1 MDNMAVYDMS
11 EPVERILVRQK
22 YINGKLTSISF
33 CRDCNSEN
41 IRVSKKGN
49 KYCADLCWVDNST
62 ERKV

>member
-49 KYCADLCWVDNST
+49 KY
-62 ERKV
+62 